1 MFYCSV
7 VWNSLLHLFSKQLIR
22 SRTGSTEPAKHIVSV
37 LHPST
42 CFRTLWYD
50 GLRSLLLLVIAD
62 HPTFMVGLFMAAL
75 DYLALVPRLSGVCR
89 ICGHDR
95 VSDRA
100 CPFGWGHKLS
110 TMIRKDSSAISTTDN
125 ND

>member
-1 MFYCSV
+1 MFYWSV
-7 VWNSLLHLFSKQLIR
+7 VCNILLHLFSKQLVR
-22 SRTGSTEPAKHIVSV
+22 SRTDSTESAKRLVGV

-62 HPTFMVGLFMAAL
+62 RPTFMAGLFVAVL
-75 DYLALVPRLSGVCR
+75 DYLALVPRLSDVCR

-110 TMIRKDSSAISTTDN
+110 TMIRKDSSAISAIDS